1 MAAVHG
7 PHSAEGGRV
16 NSMTWGDRITILV
29 AAGAITATV
38 AAGTCSTNT
47 RCAEMQADIRQV
59 REDVQTDIR
68 ELRADVQ
75 ADIRELRALVIDA
88 IQGRT
93 EEVDD

>member
-1 MAAVHG
+1 
-7 PHSAEGGRV
+7 
-16 NSMTWGDRITILV
+16 MTWGDRITILV

-38 AAGTCSTNT
+38 GAGTCSTNA
-47 RCAEMQADIRQV
+47 RVAGMQADIRQV

-88 IQGRT
+88 IQGRS
-93 EEVDD
+93 EAADD

>member
-1 MAAVHG
+1 
-7 PHSAEGGRV
+7 
-16 NSMTWGDRITILV
+16 MTWGDRITILV

-47 RCAEMQADIRQV
+47 RFAEMQADIRQV

-93 EEVDD
+93 EEADD